1 MLIPSPREIFNRFE
15 KGEIDRDE
23 VHAMMALHARE
34 LIGEMEEDRQN
45 PAAAFLERLLARR
58 MAGRLVRRHGGRVV
72 REILLA
78 LSEVADFPMA
88 GYLWN
93 AAHPDVPLY
102 CFFRM
107 RKEPVFRINKIHSQ
121 GEVIQVEVEHG
132 GSGKSKPTQ
141 KTFFLQRDDVW
152 RLKVIA

>member
-1 MLIPSPREIFNRFE
+1 MIPSPREIFNRFE

-45 PAAAFLERLLARR
+45 PAAALIERLLARR
-58 MAGRLVRRHGGRVV
+58 MAGRLVRRHGGRVL
-72 REILLA
+72 REILFA

-88 GYLWN
+88 RYLWN

-102 CFFRM
+102 CFFRI
-107 RKEPVFRINKIHSQ
+107 RKLPLLRINKIQAQ
-121 GEVIQVEVEHG
+121 GDVIHVEVEHG
-132 GSGKSKPTQ
+132 GSGNTKSIKQ
-141 KTFFLQRDDVW
+141 TFLLKRDDEW
-152 RLKVIA
+152 RLKVLA